1 LKTIAEVELSNLGK
15 YKKSSLD
22 YKVPSAER
30 YFRVLKKGKYDKKSK
45 ERYLRIRAWWAA
57 NDIRRDPSLIID
69 NYSDT
74 SEEKKAE
81 RHRRWKAN
89 ARRPLSEDEVDNLE
103 ALIELLD
110 ESDSNDRLMKAE
122 IMRNLG
128 QFWETSKLLSGTFD
142 EETLTAAGIIRDLV
156 KKKERFVAEMKT
168 EF

>member
-1 LKTIAEVELSNLGK
+1 VEKAGSD
-15 YKKSSLD
+15 D
-22 YKVPSAER
+22 Y
-30 YFRVLKKGKYDKKSK
+30 
-45 ERYLRIRAWWAA
+45 AA

-81 RHRRWKAN
+81 RHKRWKAN
-89 ARRPLSEDEVDNLE
+89 ARRPLSADEVQNLE
-103 ALIELLD
+103 ALAELLD
-110 ESDSNDRLMKAE
+110 ESDSNDRLMKVE

-128 QFWETSKLLSGTFD
+128 RFRDASKLLAGKFD
-142 EETLTAAGIIRDLV
+142 TEVLKAVGIIRDLV